1 MRALFVTNQRKTAFY
16 DVIARRMGQL
26 GIDVHWISVS
36 NRWTEFLLGQGWA
49 RDAILSL
56 ADFGEE
62 WSRPYVPNAEDEARA
77 ARIEADGETSL
88 KNVLMMDR
96 ELNRQRGLDS
106 EAYVHVVTREIERF
120 VRDKGIRVGF
130 GEPTWAPEMLASLV
144 LEANGGRYY
153 MHHTIRVP
161 SERFGFFRGIFHDRL
176 EKITAPTDEHR
187 ALARDAIKAVRER
200 GARND
205 WKAQASHPAEDTL
218 RLLAEGRTFEEI
230 AQIRG
235 RRVQAVIG
243 LVAKLIERGDA
254 EFQPEW
260 LAPDRYTQI
269 AAACR
274 PLGMDRLKPLKEAL
288 PPEITYEE
296 IKLVMAH
303 LRSQNIL
310 R

>member
-36 NRWTEFLLGQGWA
+36 NRWTEFLLGKGWA

-120 VRDKGIRVGF
+120 VRDKRIRVGF

-144 LEANGGRYY
+144 LVLVLITSGGA
-153 MHHTIRVP
+153 
-161 SERFGFFRGIFHDRL
+161 G
-176 EKITAPTDEHR
+176 
-187 ALARDAIKAVRER
+187 
-200 GARND
+200 
-205 WKAQASHPAEDTL
+205 
-218 RLLAEGRTFEEI
+218 
-230 AQIRG
+230 
-235 RRVQAVIG
+235 
-243 LVAKLIERGDA
+243 
-254 EFQPEW
+254 
-260 LAPDRYTQI
+260 
-269 AAACR
+269 
-274 PLGMDRLKPLKEAL
+274 
-288 PPEITYEE
+288 
-296 IKLVMAH
+296 
-303 LRSQNIL
+303 
-310 R
+310 